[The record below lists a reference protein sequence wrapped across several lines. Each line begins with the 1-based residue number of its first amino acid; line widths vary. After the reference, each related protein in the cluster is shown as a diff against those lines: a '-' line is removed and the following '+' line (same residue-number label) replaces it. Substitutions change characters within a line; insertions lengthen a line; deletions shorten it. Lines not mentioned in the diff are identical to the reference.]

1 MGIFGG
7 SSRNKGSANRDTFSR
22 DDYDYVQDK
31 FREMYNQQQSGN
43 NQKAQELWDQFRDE
57 AKKRK

>member
-7 SSRNKGSANRDTFSR
+7 SSRNRGSENRDTFSR
-22 DDYDYVQDK
+22 DDYNYVQDK
-31 FREMYNQQQSGN
+31 FREMYNHQQSGN

-57 AKKRK
+57 AKNRK